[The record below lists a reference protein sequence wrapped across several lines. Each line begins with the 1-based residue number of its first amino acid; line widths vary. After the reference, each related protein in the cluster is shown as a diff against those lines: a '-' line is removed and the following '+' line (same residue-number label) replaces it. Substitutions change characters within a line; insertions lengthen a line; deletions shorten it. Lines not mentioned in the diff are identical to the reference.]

1 MDFRVGCTYVMM
13 LPTSSD
19 LVSSF
24 SELMQ
29 IGKLRDPAFDRLPR
43 SEVLHASMYIVY
55 GERPAQEAESTPTSD
70 CPLS

>member
-1 MDFRVGCTYVMM
+1 MDFGVGCTYVMM

-55 GERPAQEAESTPTSD
+55 GERPTQEAESTPTSD
-70 CPLS
+70 SPLS